1 MQRADDAANQPVPT
15 SGSYADVAQDANVA
29 YDSSLGGSA
38 FIGSMSRAA
47 APSGL
52 PSSAPLTPF
61 ERKMRQRARKK
72 RREERWSRWFG
83 KASPEQGENGKR

>member
-15 SGSYADVAQDANVA
+15 SGFYADVAQDASVA
-29 YDSSLGGSA
+29 YGSPLGGSA

-52 PSSAPLTPF
+52 PSNAPITPF

-72 RREERWSRWFG
+72 RREGRWSRRFG
-83 KASPEQGENGKR
+83 NANPGPGENATR